1 VIELPI
7 IEKITTPITII
18 AVQTH
23 FSIEFLA
30 VRSPYPTVAI
40 VVTVKYIPIV

>member
-1 VIELPI
+1 MELPI
-7 IEKITTPITII
+7 TEKMITPTTII
-18 AVQTH
+18 AVHTH
-23 FSIEFLA
+23 FSTEFLA